1 MQFIFIFCV
10 SCSSLCVMVDFYLL
24 ELLEGNL
31 IFRNWQVVGFKIPKC
46 VWCGRWADCVL
57 GLQYSVCNSIL
68 IHVQLRFWTPSA
80 AWNIFFPLSYAQQDN
95 NTAFENYRG
104 AFCCYLYY
112 RHWYAACIPHFS
124 NIVLCDAELYWWGQ
138 WLLAISTGC
147 SFVHPHARS
156 KPYLSVQPSVGLHT
170 NTKTFPC
177 GHKHIWWIN
186 SLRQNE

>member
-1 MQFIFIFCV
+1 MQFICIFCV

-112 RHWYAACIPHFS
+112 RHWYAPVFLISAI
-124 NIVLCDAELYWWGQ
+124 LCCVMLSCTGGVSDY
-138 WLLAISTGC
+138 WLLAPAALLYTHMPDLSHISV
-147 SFVHPHARS
+147 SSH
-156 KPYLSVQPSVGLHT
+156 Q
-170 NTKTFPC
+170 
-177 GHKHIWWIN
+177 
-186 SLRQNE
+186 